1 MKETITTMTFD
12 DREYRVHSFTAFE
25 GAGVFLF
32 VTQKIVPLLNALNI
46 GTDTL
51 LDMSQEDLLPMIAKL
66 IGPVLN
72 SIKKSELVD
81 FMKQCLSQVEV
92 LMPAGYMRVYSG
104 DTFVDEEIEH
114 SLKTCFV
121 LCFHAV
127 KPLLQDFF
135 GDVNWGSLLANP
147 SLTTKQ

>member
-1 MKETITTMTFD
+1 MRDTITNLKFE
-12 DREYRVHSFTAFE
+12 DREYRIHTFTAFE

-46 GTDTL
+46 GMDGL
-51 LDMSQEDLLPMIAKL
+51 LDMERDDVLPTLAKL

-72 SIKKSELVD
+72 SIKKEELVE
-81 FMKQCLSQVEV
+81 FMKGCLGQVEV
-92 LMPAGYMRVYSG
+92 LMPAGYMKVFSG

-121 LCFHAV
+121 LCFHAI

-135 GDVNWGSLLANP
+135 GEIN
-147 SLTTKQ
+147 LTSILNQASNTNQ

>member
-1 MKETITTMTFD
+1 MRDTITNLKFE
-12 DREYRVHSFTAFE
+12 DREYRIHTFTAFE

-46 GTDTL
+46 GMDGL
-51 LDMSQEDLLPMIAKL
+51 LDMERDDVLPTLAKL

-72 SIKKSELVD
+72 SIKKEELVE
-81 FMKQCLSQVEV
+81 FMKGCLGQVEV
-92 LMPAGYMRVYSG
+92 LMPAGYMKVFSG

-121 LCFHAV
+121 LCYHAI

-135 GDVNWGSLLANP
+135 GEIN
-147 SLTTKQ
+147 LTSILNQASNTNQ